1 MNLSK
6 ELNLGEQPLAAIM
19 DERGLKRHDL
29 VAHSPEPMTF
39 KMVARACKGR
49 RLTANIKLKIL
60 TALQKASGHPY
71 TMKDIFN
78 Y

>member
-1 MNLSK
+1 MHPGK

-29 VAHSPEPMTF
+29 VAHSPGPLTF

-49 RLTANIKLKIL
+49 RLTCNVKLKIL
-60 TALQKASGHPY
+60 TALQNASGHPY
-71 TMKDIFN
+71 TMNDIFN